1 MFGNSL
7 LKKILDLLK
16 TTNENYAF
24 AHNKKV
30 QQLETKFNEI
40 SAKLDNIDRISD
52 QIHLELIKINC
63 NLEVKS
69 NNKIEQKLDKISYK
83 LDELDENGFGRE
95 DSRNLSNISSE
106 LSRIYLSLL
115 NIENKD

>member
-16 TTNENYAF
+16 TTNENYAI

-30 QQLETKFNEI
+30 QQLEIKFNEI
-40 SAKLDNIDRISD
+40 SAKLENIDRISD
-52 QIHLELIKINC
+52 QIHLELIKINS
-63 NLEVKS
+63 NLEFKS

-83 LDELDENGFGRE
+83 LDENGFGSN
-95 DSRNLSNISSE
+95 DSRNLSDISSE
-106 LSRIYLSLL
+106 LSRIHLTLSA
-115 NIENKD
+115 IENKD